1 MKKMICVLLVLVMT
15 LSLCAC
21 SGSGEDAK
29 GNGMAEGL
37 NVGFSKINV
46 TPNYGVVLGGYSDEN
61 RISEGFVDY
70 IYTTCVA
77 VTSGEDTVLM
87 YTVDQCGTSHA
98 INEKIREK
106 ATAATGV
113 PGENIFIGF
122 THCHSAPGASGQY
135 GDEFFAACGEAAQ
148 KAMEDRAP
156 AQLKATTKQVE
167 GMNFVRHYKMANG
180 TYAGSNF
187 GSFDGIIEGHAE
199 EKDDQLIL
207 VQFDR
212 AEDKK
217 DVVLVNWQAHPDS
230 ARDIG
235 YTSIAASWIGP
246 LRDELEKL
254 SGCQVAYF
262 TGASGNQNNDSMIQE
277 EKHFLGWREYGQKMG
292 QIANEALAGLQPV
305 EGTTI
310 KTTGMMLEV
319 ENDHTWDHMLE
330 QANEVFDLW
339 KSAGINAGNALAKT
353 TYGFSSVYHARA
365 IRTRASRKATDQLE
379 IRAFSIGG
387 IGFTTG
393 TYEMFST
400 NALELKEK
408 SPFDITF
415 VITGNSSY
423 IPSKAAFEYRSYES
437 DTGFYVAGTAEK
449 LVDNYV
455 KMLNEVK

>member
-1 MKKMICVLLVLVMT
+1 MKRIICLLLVLVMT

-29 GNGMAEGL
+29 GNGMEEGL

-187 GSFDGIIEGHAE
+187 GSFDGLIEGHAE
-199 EKDDQLIL
+199 
-207 VQFDR
+207 
-212 AEDKK
+212 
-217 DVVLVNWQAHPDS
+217 
-230 ARDIG
+230 
-235 YTSIAASWIGP
+235 
-246 LRDELEKL
+246 
-254 SGCQVAYF
+254 
-262 TGASGNQNNDSMIQE
+262 
-277 EKHFLGWREYGQKMG
+277 
-292 QIANEALAGLQPV
+292 
-305 EGTTI
+305 
-310 KTTGMMLEV
+310 
-319 ENDHTWDHMLE
+319 
-330 QANEVFDLW
+330 
-339 KSAGINAGNALAKT
+339 
-353 TYGFSSVYHARA
+353 
-365 IRTRASRKATDQLE
+365 
-379 IRAFSIGG
+379 
-387 IGFTTG
+387 
-393 TYEMFST
+393 
-400 NALELKEK
+400 
-408 SPFDITF
+408 
-415 VITGNSSY
+415 
-423 IPSKAAFEYRSYES
+423 
-437 DTGFYVAGTAEK
+437 
-449 LVDNYV
+449 
-455 KMLNEVK
+455 